1 MADAEMRQSEFH
13 GLLTPGTM
21 GESTVYALDRT
32 NPWTLD
38 VLHARRRRQA
48 WATLLAAVVFSVAVL
63 MIFKSEAA
71 SLAAA
76 IGGAVGALPAPWP
89 DVLLSGALQAMVFGL
104 FLVAAIIAMGREGR
118 RLWRAGSE
126 PMTDLVMGL
135 ACGWAGF
142 CTAVLIAFLAGSVT
156 PAAPLP
162 SPVGALALGAALVIL
177 QSVAEEA
184 FFRGWLQP
192 VLCASWGPWAGL
204 LLTAAAFAALHIIA
218 GAHGL
223 LAVVNLF
230 LGGLLFGLLALRT
243 GGLLA
248 PAAAHFAWNWSES
261 GVLGL
266 SPDPSGSLLALK
278 LGGAPLWS
286 GGPDTMNGSLA
297 STLVLSALV
306 GGFALARTSPHP
318 GEAAELAP

>member
-1 MADAEMRQSEFH
+1 MAGAEMRQDEIH
-13 GLLTPGTM
+13 GLLSPRTI

-32 NPWTLD
+32 NPWAVD
-38 VLHARRRRQA
+38 VLHARRRRRA
-48 WATLLAAVVFSVAVL
+48 WATLLAAVVFSIAVL
-63 MIFKSEAA
+63 MIFKSQASALEA
-71 SLAAA
+71 L
-76 IGGAVGALPAPWP
+76 IGGVVGGLPAPWP
-89 DVLLSGALQAMVFGL
+89 DVLTAGALQAMVFGL
-104 FLVAAIIAMGREGR
+104 FLVAAVIATRLEGR
-118 RLWRAGSE
+118 PLWRAGAE
-126 PMTDLVMGL
+126 PPVDVVMGL
-135 ACGWAGF
+135 ACGSAGF
-142 CTAVLIAFLAGSVT
+142 CTAVLIAYLAGSIT
-156 PAAPLP
+156 TGSPLP
-162 SPVGALALGAALVIL
+162 SPIGALVLGAALVIV

-192 VLCASWGPWAGL
+192 VLCASWGAWAGL
-204 LLTAAAFAALHIIA
+204 LLTAAAFAVLHIIA

-266 SPDPSGSLLALK
+266 TPDPSGSLLTLR

-286 GGPDTMNGSLA
+286 GGADTMNGSLA
-297 STLVLSALV
+297 TTLVLAALV
-306 GGFALARTSPHP
+306 AGFAVARTSPDP
-318 GEAAELAP
+318 GKAAELGA